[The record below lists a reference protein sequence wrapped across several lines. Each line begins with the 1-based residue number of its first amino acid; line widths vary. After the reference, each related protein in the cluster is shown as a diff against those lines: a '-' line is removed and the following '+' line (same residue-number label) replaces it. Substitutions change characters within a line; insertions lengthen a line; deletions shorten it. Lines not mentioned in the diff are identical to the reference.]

1 LALVATFLACFRD
14 YTEYLAP
21 GEVATIAILAADRR
35 QARTIFR
42 FTSGLFESVPLLSP
56 MVMRRTDETIELDNR
71 VVIEIGTAS
80 FRTTRGYAFA
90 AVLCDEIAF
99 WQLEEAS
106 ANPDVEILRAL
117 RPGMASIPGSV
128 LLLASSPYAKKG
140 ELYNAYRRH
149 YGNDNGRVLVWK
161 ATTREMNPS
170 IDQAIIAQAY
180 ESDPE
185 AARAEYGAEFRD
197 DLADFVTRETVDAVT
212 MRGRSELPPQPGVT
226 YAAFCDPSGGVPDPM
241 TLAIGHLGTGAAC
254 VLDAVLEIRAPFDP
268 EQAVAN
274 CAAVLRRFAVSRVT
288 GDRYAGEWPKAR
300 FREHGIAYE
309 ASARTKSD
317 IYLDLL
323 PLLNARRVELL
334 DIPRLGAQLAG
345 LERRTARSGKDS
357 VDHIPGGHDDLA
369 NSVAGVL
376 VGLDL
381 DRRPALMRADDLMV
395 AGEGAPMPSLCDTLY
410 AVLAVGDDGACAT
423 VYAAYSPLFGIR
435 LTLLDFDVV
444 SMGAGLFGSIGG
456 RLRELGRE
464 CRVRLGMALLVPE
477 ALVWRAR
484 EAGADIVV
492 SALPPAWVD
501 DAGGLGL
508 VAAGHAAAGNVK
520 MSVVCAAKALTEPF
534 RGALDLRGGE
544 GGEAPLRC
552 AALFAIAAALED
564 ERAMRRAG

>member
-1 LALVATFLACFRD
+1 LFDSVSL
-14 YTEYLAP
+14 LAP
-21 GEVATIAILAADRR
+21 
-35 QARTIFR
+35 
-42 FTSGLFESVPLLSP
+42 
-56 MVMRRTDETIELDNR
+56 MVLRKTDETIELSNR
-71 VVIEIGTAS
+71 VVIEISTAS

-90 AVLCDEIAF
+90 AVLADEIAF

-106 ANPDVEILRAL
+106 ANPDVEVIRAL
-117 RPGMASIPGSV
+117 RPGMASIPGSM

-140 ELYNAYRRH
+140 ELYNAFRRY
-149 YGNDNGRVLVWK
+149 YGDDAGRVLVWK
-161 ATTREMNPS
+161 AATREMNPA
-170 IDQAIIAQAY
+170 IDPAVIEEAY
-180 ESDPE
+180 ERDPE

-197 DLADFVTRETVDAVT
+197 DLADFVTREAVDAVT
-212 MRGRSELPPQPGVT
+212 MRGRSELPPQQGMQYT
-226 YAAFCDPSGGVPDPM
+226 AFCDPSGGVRDTM
-241 TLAIGHLGTGAAC
+241 TLAVGHLGAGAVI

-268 EQAVAN
+268 EEAVAN
-274 CAAVLRRFAVSRVT
+274 CATMLRRFGISRVT

-309 ASARTKSD
+309 PSARPKSE

-345 LERRTARSGKDS
+345 LERRTARSGRDS

-395 AGEGAPMPSLCDTLY
+395 LGEGVPMPALCDTLY
-410 AVLAVGDDGACAT
+410 AVLAVGDDGVCAT

-444 SMGAGLFGSIGG
+444 SMGAGLFRSIGG

-464 CRVRLGMALLVPE
+464 CRARLGMALLVPE

-484 EAGADIVV
+484 EAAVDIVV
-492 SALPPAWVD
+492 DALPPAWVD
-501 DAGGLGL
+501 DAGELGL
-508 VAAGHAAAGNVK
+508 AAASHVVAGDVK
-520 MSVVCAAKALTEPF
+520 VTALCAEKAGTEPF
-534 RGALDLRGGE
+534 RGALDLRGGDVAD
-544 GGEAPLRC
+544 APLRC
-552 AALFAIAAALED
+552 AALWSICAALED
-564 ERAMRRAG
+564 ERALRRTA